1 MFAMTALFSWQ
12 KSISLC
18 PASFVLQGQTW
29 LLLQVFLDFLPFLPV
44 PYDERDIFFLVLV
57 LEGFVGLSLT
67 HSILALV
74 IGA

>member
-1 MFAMTALFSWQ
+1 MHSFDKTLLVFALVH
-12 KSISLC
+12 I
-18 PASFVLQGQTW
+18 VLQGQTC
-29 LLLQVFLDFLPFLPV
+29 LLIQVIPTSYFCIPV
-44 PYDERDIFFLVLV
+44 AYDEKDIFFLVLV